1 MPWNSLTSTTGI
13 AVMQGQLQRQSSQAT
28 ADTEDLELTQELN
41 QLLQHTS
48 PTREER
54 EAIELPPAIPE
65 EVMDQNMEVGPL
77 CCGTHH
83 HMHAME

>member
-28 ADTEDLELTQELN
+28 ADTEDLELTQVLIR
-41 QLLQHTS
+41 LLQYGS

-54 EAIELPPAIPE
+54 EAMVQDE
-65 EVMDQNMEVGPL
+65 DGD
-77 CCGTHH
+77 
-83 HMHAME
+83 